1 MSSKMVATGWRVI
14 LGERDAIF
22 ITVTLS
28 LESFN
33 YMKESIAL
41 GEKKILKG
49 WKILAVLFSI
59 KVLIRI

>member
-1 MSSKMVATGWRVI
+1 MSSKIVATGWRVI

-41 GEKKILKG
+41 GGKNILKG